1 MPMEVPQEKQA
12 EHRHQVTQA
21 SIPTQ
26 AHSKIHPRQRRRIAP
41 DGEQM
46 TVRELVHWETAH

>member
-1 MPMEVPQEKQA
+1 MEVPQEKQA